1 MRAFLLCICLS
12 PVWAAPAAAA
22 EQPAILILGDSLS
35 AGYGLAPGQGWVALL
50 EQRLKDQGYGYRV
63 VNASLSG
70 ETSGGGLERLPRA
83 LALHRPAIVLI
94 ELGANDGLRGLPTGE
109 LRANLDRMIRL
120 ARESGARVVLA
131 GIRVPS
137 NYGQRYTEDFF
148 AVYGELARTR
158 QVALVPFVL
167 EGVALRDDLFQEDR
181 FHPNAEAQPILL
193 DNVWPVIAPL
203 LER

>member
-1 MRAFLLCICLS
+1 MRAFLLCACLS
-12 PVWAAPAAAA
+12 LVWATPAPAV

-35 AGYGLAPGQGWVALL
+35 AGYGLAPGEGWVALL
-50 EQRLKDQGYGYRV
+50 EQRLKDQGYGHRV

-83 LALHRPAIVLI
+83 LALHRPVIVFL
-94 ELGANDGLRGLPTGE
+94 ELGANDGLRGLPTAE

-120 ARESGARVVLA
+120 ARGSGARVLLA

-137 NYGQRYTEDFF
+137 NYGQRYAEEFF
-148 AVYGELARTR
+148 ATYAELARTHR
-158 QVALVPFVL
+158 VALVPFFL
-167 EGVALRDDLFQEDR
+167 EGVALRDELFQEDR
-181 FHPNAEAQPILL
+181 YHPNAAAQPIML